1 MIIIVTDTSGELGD
15 DKSTRTARIWTWIK
29 SLVTSR
35 FETWERGGILR
46 WWGEAWFTVR
56 HLNVR
61 RRLMSE
67 WTMGLERDD
76 ALGSTGFFL
85 VKAFLQGKCWH
96 NTLTNEIS
104 PHSPFD
110 SIVMWSSSYLDIYC
124 DSIMILTKWRGSS
137 KKNRQCTLERSKTAS
152 CAAFH
157 HSPGTEDGQTRAKK
171 HVGGR
176 SYLECLGP
184 RLG

>member
-1 MIIIVTDTSGELGD
+1 MTRVRI
-15 DKSTRTARIWTWIK
+15 RTARIWTWIK

-85 VKAFLQGKCWH
+85 VKAFLQGKCWY

>member
-1 MIIIVTDTSGELGD
+1 MTRVRL
-15 DKSTRTARIWTWIK
+15 RTARIWTWIK

-76 ALGSTGFFL
+76 ALGSTVFFL
-85 VKAFLQGKCWH
+85 VKAFLQGKCWY

-110 SIVMWSSSYLDIYC
+110 SIVMWSSSYLDVYC
-124 DSIMILTKWRGSS
+124 DSIMILTKWRVIKKEPTMHSREIKDCVVCSVSS
-137 KKNRQCTLERSKTAS
+137 LARDGGRTDTGKKACGWSILFRVLRSKAWLVQ
-152 CAAFH
+152 
-157 HSPGTEDGQTRAKK
+157 G
-171 HVGGR
+171 
-176 SYLECLGP
+176 
-184 RLG
+184 